1 MTAQIIDLTTRKT
14 VLVGQI
20 ASPDPDARQ
29 PYHIHVVPTDKGF
42 EWWVC
47 TEDPDAESEPDEDDV
62 AADLAS
68 IALQLRPPPRTFFE
82 RLKALILGD
91 EQ

>member
-1 MTAQIIDLTTRKT
+1 VTAQIIDLATRKT
-14 VLVGQI
+14 TIIGQI
-20 ASPDPDARQ
+20 ANPNPAIRQ

-82 RLKALILGD
+82 RLKALFLGD